1 MTRPTWKQAITIM
14 KQLQLEYGL
23 PIFAATYQG
32 SCSCCAEVSDIN
44 DEAYLSST
52 VKNLDWDDI
61 DSYLIFSNAHNRGGE
76 ANLNG
81 EFGDVFGDSFIRP
94 GDGYYFVEKIHR
106 KKQYVFHH
114 TNDTFT
120 LDQVN
125 ECLRRFVD
133 KLNELSDTHSLEP
146 REVWNNS
153 SKEQTQNVVQD
164 DKIYN
169 CNTTTIDTHR
179 RCTICTLHKKNPT
192 PSLF

>member
-23 PIFAATYQG
+23 PIFAATYVNT
-32 SCSCCAEVSDIN
+32 CSCCAEVSDLN

-106 KKQYVFHH
+106 KKQYVFHR

-120 LDQVN
+120 LDRVN
-125 ECLRRFVD
+125 ECLQKFVD
-133 KLNELSDTHSLEP
+133 ELNQLSDTTYTYEP
-146 REVWNNS
+146 ITSRGTCAVIVEN
-153 SKEQTQNVVQD
+153 E
-164 DKIYN
+164 
-169 CNTTTIDTHR
+169 
-179 RCTICTLHKKNPT
+179 
-192 PSLF
+192 